1 MTPAIVILSVL
12 FFTSAILCI
21 TMTLAWLHFGRARH
35 VSSWAFAY
43 GLGALQWVVNAL
55 GVLIAPNDPIPVII
69 ASVAVLG
76 SSALVPIGALQRAG
90 RPVHPGW
97 FIAVGLLFAA
107 AIALVYTVL
116 PNRALQGALSNIF
129 AIIMMPIAAIAIWPR
144 QRRPNAPEAAFIV
157 MLGVFTLYQI
167 ALSGSALLIG
177 PEGDRLAIE
186 RYRMILGIGLPPV
199 YVGTGIAAIFLIAG
213 DLSENLQQLV
223 TRDGLTGALN
233 RRGIEQAATVAM
245 ANARRRDQPFTV
257 VIGDIDHFK
266 RVNDRFGH
274 AVGDRALVSFA
285 DNVQAAVR
293 EVDIF
298 GRLGGDE
305 FCLLLTDLAPED
317 AGEAVERIR
326 REVAAIRFDDKPELV
341 FTASFGVAGFD
352 REDLAFGQI
361 LQRAD
366 QALYDAKNAGRN
378 RVVIRS
384 VPARAGAR
392 TGAASI

>member
-1 MTPAIVILSVL
+1 VNPAIVILSVL

-55 GVLIAPNDPIPVII
+55 GVLISPGNPVPVII
-69 ASVAVLG
+69 ASMAVLG
-76 SSALVPIGALQRAG
+76 SGALVPIGARQRAG
-90 RPVHPGW
+90 LPVHLPW
-97 FIAVGLLFAA
+97 FIATGVVF
-107 AIALVYTVL
+107 AIAITLVYTVL
-116 PNRALQGALSNIF
+116 PNRALQGSLSNIF
-129 AIIMMPIAAIAIWPR
+129 AIVMMPVAAAAIWPR
-144 QRRPNAPEAAFIV
+144 GRRPNAPEMAFIV
-157 MLGVFTLYQI
+157 MLGIFALFQL
-167 ALSGSALLIG
+167 ALSGSALMIDG
-177 PEGDRLAIE
+177 EGDRLAIE

-199 YVGTGIAAIFLIAG
+199 YIGTGIAATFLIAG
-213 DLSENLQQLV
+213 DLSENLQQLI

-245 ANARRRDQPFTV
+245 ANARRHGRPFTV
-257 VIGDIDHFK
+257 VIGDIDRLK
-266 RVNDRFGH
+266 RINDRFGH
-274 AVGDRALVSFA
+274 ATGDRALVSFA

-326 REVAAIRFDDKPELV
+326 CEVEEIRIEEKPDLA

-352 REDLAFGQI
+352 GGDLSFGQI

-366 QALYDAKNAGRN
+366 RALYDAKASGRN
-378 RVVIRS
+378 RMVVAEMS
-384 VPARAGAR
+384 Q
-392 TGAASI
+392 AA